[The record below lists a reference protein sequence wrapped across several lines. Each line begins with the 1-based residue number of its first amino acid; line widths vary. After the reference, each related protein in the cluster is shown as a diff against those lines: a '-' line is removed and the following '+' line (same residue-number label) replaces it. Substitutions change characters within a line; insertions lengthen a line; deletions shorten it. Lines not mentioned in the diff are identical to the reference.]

1 MPIVKTIPIDQLI
14 CGMFIVNI
22 AQQQAGASLNVKG
35 LIKDPAQIALLKSK
49 GVTAVVIDPA
59 KQQVTSLDDGDDGE
73 FRHATAG
80 TAPAVLSARQSTKK
94 TSMTQELARAEKLYA
109 EAKNLQKRA
118 FRDISNGK
126 TIDVADFR
134 NCADGIIDSVFRN
147 QDALLCMS
155 RIRDKDAYLL
165 EHSVNV
171 SILMSIFAKYL
182 NMEESVIEQLAT
194 GALLHDIGKI
204 QVPDAVLNKPGRL
217 TDEEF
222 VEMRKHVEYSRDIL
236 LQSEGISAI
245 SLDVAANHHERLD
258 GKGYPAGLSGEQIS
272 LYSRMIAIVDTY
284 DAITAQRVYKS
295 GQTSVKALKILLADS
310 PHHFDPVLV
319 KQFISAIGMYP
330 PGTLVKLDSEK
341 LALVLE
347 NNPGSLTCPI
357 VKVFY
362 HGTKRHYLTP
372 VTLDLTNAR
381 CNDAINTAVDALEYK
396 IDLKKFFNQFMLKA

>member
-1 MPIVKTIPIDQLI
+1 
-14 CGMFIVNI
+14 MFIVKI
-22 AQQQAGASLNVKG
+22 AQQQSTTALQVQGQVK
-35 LIKDPAQIALLKSK
+35 DSAQIDLLKRK

-59 KQQVTSLDDGDDGE
+59 KQQVVALDIADSND
-73 FRHATAG
+73 FTHASAVP
-80 TAPAVLSARQSTKK
+80 APPAVALSARQSSKK
-94 TSMTQELARAEKLYA
+94 TSMAQELAKAEKLYA

-126 TIDVADFR
+126 AIDVADFR

-171 SILMSIFAKYL
+171 SILMSIFAKFL

-217 TDEEF
+217 TEDEF
-222 VEMRKHVEYSRDIL
+222 VQMRKHVGYSRDIL
-236 LQSEGISAI
+236 QQAEGISDI

-272 LYSRMIAIVDTY
+272 LYSRMIAIVDSY
-284 DAITAQRVYKS
+284 DAITAQRVYKN

-310 PHHFDPVLV
+310 PNHFDPVLV

>member
-22 AQQQAGASLNVKG
+22 AQQQAGASLSVKG

-49 GVTAVVIDPA
+49 GVMAVVIDPA
-59 KQQVTSLDDGDDGE
+59 KQQVTSLGDDGE

-94 TSMTQELARAEKLYA
+94 TSMAQELARAEKLYA

-236 LQSEGISAI
+236 LQIEGISAI

-258 GKGYPAGLSGEQIS
+258 GKGYPASLSGEQIS

-310 PHHFDPVLV
+310 PNHFDPTLV

-347 NNPGSLTCPI
+347 HNPASLTCPV

-362 HGTKRHYLTP
+362 HATKRHYLTP

-396 IDLKKFFNQFMLKA
+396 IDLKKFFNQFILKT